1 MPYGF
6 KGVIE
11 LEDFVPKSLGK
22 ISRLLDCLV
31 GLPETLPGSL
41 VEFLAVLDHTTGL
54 GET

>member
-31 GLPETLPGSL
+31 GLPEALLGLL
-41 VEFLAVLDHTTGL
+41 VEFLAVLNYTTGL
-54 GET
+54 GES